1 MFKNEKLRWMMG
13 WPLGPKINKLHLS
26 TLLYN
31 DAFASRGTSVLYGHF
46 GMPMFK
52 ERNAPTSSREQSFLK
67 KKKKNLSKHEI
78 ELQVVGILVALI
90 QIQSI
95 TSIKHCKLAQ
105 YISRNA
111 II

>member
-1 MFKNEKLRWMMG
+1 M
-13 WPLGPKINKLHLS
+13 
-26 TLLYN
+26 
-31 DAFASRGTSVLYGHF
+31 A
-46 GMPMFK
+46 MFK
-52 ERNAPTSSREQSFLK
+52 ERNAPTSSREQSFL

-95 TSIKHCKLAQ
+95 TSIKHCKLEQ

>member
-1 MFKNEKLRWMMG
+1 VFKNEKLRWMMG

-67 KKKKNLSKHEI
+67 KKKKTFRNMKLN
-78 ELQVVGILVALI
+78 
-90 QIQSI
+90 
-95 TSIKHCKLAQ
+95 CKL
-105 YISRNA
+105 
-111 II
+111 